1 MREHR
6 TLPFYMSY
14 PLPAYYEE
22 EDVMMRD
29 LEYMQQ
35 MYPTDAKRYQK
46 KIAGILDKMDYEGS
60 MIYDDFPDQISL
72 YRMAKNITEM
82 IRKEEETPGDDKK
95 NASSEKWEETGK
107 LIQVLLFYEI
117 YKRRHRSD
125 RGILRFF

>member
-82 IRKEEETPGDDKK
+82 IRKEEETPEDDKK